1 MPLGNFGW
9 NKVTNIKAFERLG
22 SGHFGDVYR
31 GLWNDATE
39 VALKHMRLAGHYQ
52 ELEREASMLQ
62 SLNHPNIVR
71 FFGVYIDQAGEYYLV
86 MEYISRGSL
95 DLLLQREKKKIS
107 EIDLLFMAK
116 DAVSGLLYLHE
127 MKVIHRDL
135 ALRNLLVGPSDR
147 IGIQYSVKIS
157 DFGMSREASSYYK
170 SDDNAIPFRWSA
182 PEVLQYRKFSSMS
195 DIWSFGVILWEMFS
209 YGMVPYIGMTNIDV
223 SEKVISGY
231 KMKQPENCPN
241 EIYGIMFDC
250 WNMDPDQRPTCKEIF
265 QKLEVLCNQASKK
278 LPSNSSL
285 HDHDN
290 MKSNEADNINKR
302 DNGYNIITLTV
313 ENSAHVANFE
323 NYMRSP
329 V

>member
-107 EIDLLFMAK
+107 EIDLLFMFVNENLFFRVTNQRNALFFEIHNRAK
-116 DAVSGLLYLHE
+116 DAASGLLYLHE

-157 DFGMSREASSYYK
+157 G
-170 SDDNAIPFRWSA
+170 
-182 PEVLQYRKFSSMS
+182 
-195 DIWSFGVILWEMFS
+195 
-209 YGMVPYIGMTNIDV
+209 
-223 SEKVISGY
+223 
-231 KMKQPENCPN
+231 
-241 EIYGIMFDC
+241 
-250 WNMDPDQRPTCKEIF
+250 
-265 QKLEVLCNQASKK
+265 
-278 LPSNSSL
+278 
-285 HDHDN
+285 
-290 MKSNEADNINKR
+290 
-302 DNGYNIITLTV
+302 
-313 ENSAHVANFE
+313 
-323 NYMRSP
+323 
-329 V
+329 